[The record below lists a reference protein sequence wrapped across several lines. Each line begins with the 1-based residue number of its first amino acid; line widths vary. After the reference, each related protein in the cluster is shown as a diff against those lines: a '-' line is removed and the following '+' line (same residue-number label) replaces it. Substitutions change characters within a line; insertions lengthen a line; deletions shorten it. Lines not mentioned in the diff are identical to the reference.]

1 MKKILYLHQYFVTP
15 EEYGATRSYWFAK
28 KLIENGYQVTV
39 ISSISSTTKRSPGR
53 YNIDGIDVIYLDGQ
67 YSNLHSNLFKLY
79 NFLKFFIQALFQAIK
94 IKNIDL
100 VYATSTPITVGAIAL
115 LYKKIKKVNYIFE
128 VRDLW
133 PDFPIQMGV
142 IKNKYLKFILKKLEQ
157 KIYENSQHIVALSP
171 GMKEGVIS
179 LGIKPE
185 LVTVIPNMSKPDIF
199 YPREINK
206 EILSKFSIN
215 SNKLNV
221 IHFGSMGKANGLNY
235 IIEAAKILTKYNNNE
250 IAFYFAG
257 YGTTEELLKKE
268 VEIHNLKNVFFLG
281 KHNTFMISE
290 LVNCMDVSLVC
301 FLNNEILKTNSPNK
315 LFDSLSAGKLV
326 IVNSSGWTK
335 DLVENYNCGYFVNPE
350 NAEDLANKLIH
361 IFKNKNEQ
369 KIMSNNSRKIS
380 IEIFDK
386 EILTVRFK
394 EVIDYYFNL

>member
-39 ISSISSTTKRSPGR
+39 ISSISSTTKRLPGR
-53 YNIDGIDVIYLDGQ
+53 YNIDGIDVIYLDGE

-79 NFLKFFIQALFQAIK
+79 NFLKFFIKALFEALK

-115 LYKKIKKVNYIFE
+115 LHKKIKKVNYIFE

-157 KIYENSQHIVALSP
+157 KIYENSEHIVALSP
-171 GMKEGVIS
+171 GMKDGVIS
-179 LGIKPE
+179 SGIRSE
-185 LVTVIPNMSKPDIF
+185 LITVIPNMSKPDIF
-199 YPREINK
+199 YPRGINK

-215 SNKLNV
+215 SNQLNV

-235 IIEAAKILTKYNNNE
+235 IINAAKILTEYNNKE

-257 YGTTEELLKKE
+257 YGTTEELLKTE
-268 VEIHNLKNVFFLG
+268 VEKNNLKNVFFLG

-315 LFDSLSAGKLV
+315 LFDSLSAGKLI

-361 IFKNKNEQ
+361 IFNNKNEQ

-386 EILTVRFK
+386 EILTIRFK
-394 EVIDYYFNL
+394 EVIDNYFNL